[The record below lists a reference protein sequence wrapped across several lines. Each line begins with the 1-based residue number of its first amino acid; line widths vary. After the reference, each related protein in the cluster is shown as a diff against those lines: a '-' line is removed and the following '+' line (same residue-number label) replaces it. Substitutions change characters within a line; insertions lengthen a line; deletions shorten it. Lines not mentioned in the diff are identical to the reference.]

1 MKEVLP
7 VLRDFF
13 LGSIKIH
20 ILYHASIEPIY
31 GAFLMEELASHG
43 YDISPGTLYPTLKQ
57 LHKDE
62 LLEKY
67 EEKVEGKIRKYYVIT
82 DKGRQV
88 LAEGR
93 EQVRELA
100 EEILGKDWRNIDN
113 E

>member
-1 MKEVLP
+1 M
-7 VLRDFF
+7 LRDFF

-43 YDISPGTLYPTLKQ
+43 YEISPGTLYPTLKQ
-57 LHKDE
+57 LHKDD

-100 EEILGKDWRNIDN
+100 EEILGKDWRNLDH

>member
-1 MKEVLP
+1 M
-7 VLRDFF
+7 LRDFF

-43 YDISPGTLYPTLKQ
+43 YEISPGTLYPTLNQ
-57 LHKDE
+57 LHKDA

-100 EEILGKDWRNIDN
+100 EEILGKDWRNLDN

>member
-1 MKEVLP
+1 MEEVFNM
-7 VLRDFF
+7 LRDFF

-43 YDISPGTLYPTLKQ
+43 YEISPGTLYPTLKQ
-57 LHKDE
+57 LHKDD

-100 EEILGKDWRNIDN
+100 EEILGKDWRNLDH

>member
-1 MKEVLP
+1 M
-7 VLRDFF
+7 LRDFF

-82 DKGRQV
+82 DKGREV

-100 EEILGKDWRNIDN
+100 EEILGKDWRNLDH

>member
-1 MKEVLP
+1 
-7 VLRDFF
+7 
-13 LGSIKIH
+13 
-20 ILYHASIEPIY
+20 
-31 GAFLMEELASHG
+31 MEELASHG

-100 EEILGKDWRNIDN
+100 EEILGKDWRNLDN

>member
-1 MKEVLP
+1 MQEVLS

>member
-1 MKEVLP
+1 M
-7 VLRDFF
+7 LRDFF

-67 EEKVEGKIRKYYVIT
+67 EQKVDGKVRKYYIIT
-82 DKGRQV
+82 AKGKQV
-88 LAEGR
+88 LADGR
-93 EQVRELA
+93 DQVRELA
-100 EEILGKDWRNIDN
+100 EEVLGKDWRNTD

>member
-1 MKEVLP
+1 M
-7 VLRDFF
+7 LRDFF

-57 LHKDE
+57 LHKEE

-82 DKGRQV
+82 DKGREV

-100 EEILGKDWRNIDN
+100 EEILGKDWRNFDH